1 MTDEFAFFVWLL
13 FEALVP
19 EAALLLVAFAGRLE
33 AGLADFL
40 EADDD
45 LAEAF
50 DFEADDACV
59 FAPDGFLAGALA
71 SFCLEGLASVEAV
84 ASGID
89 SEFNSVMMVCL
100 FVKC

>member
-1 MTDEFAFFVWLL
+1 MTDELAFFVWLL

-19 EAALLLVAFAGRLE
+19 EAALLLAALGGRFE

-50 DFEADDACV
+50 DFVSDDACV
-59 FAPDGFLAGALA
+59 FAPDGFFRGALA
-71 SFCLEGLASVEAV
+71 SFCFEGLASVEAV
-84 ASGID
+84 AFSID